1 MIKLF
6 EDWLVMLKDRANI
19 IIFGIVVLTLLCPN
33 TIKAKN
39 ITMDD
44 IDRALDNKTK
54 IEEVIVKS
62 HKNLVKSNSGAATKK
77 PKRAAIEEKQVKA
90 IKTIYV
96 TATAYTSTPDQCWG
110 DPFITASGKR
120 VYDGLIAANG
130 LKFGTKVRFP
140 EMYGNKA
147 FTVDD
152 RMSSRYGSNRVDI
165 WMDGPRSSALN
176 FGKRYLKME
185 ILEN

>member
-6 EDWLVMLKDRANI
+6 EDWLTMLKDRANVI
-19 IIFGIVVLTLLCPN
+19 VFGIVVLTLLCPN

-39 ITMDD
+39 TAKDD
-44 IDRALDNKTK
+44 INRALDNETR

-62 HKNLVKSNSGAATKK
+62 HKNLVKSNSGAASEKTKK
-77 PKRAAIEEKQVKA
+77 AITKEKQIKA
-90 IKTIYV
+90 AKTIYV

-140 EMYGNKA
+140 EMYGNKV

-165 WMDGPRSSALN
+165 WMDGSRSKALN

-185 ILEN
+185 IL